1 MADHTP
7 DPWTVEDPMGAEV
20 GLSIV
25 QGGLKTYEWEFIATV
40 CQSDASDERMG
51 RQRFISP
58 EEQAANARLIAAA
71 PALLRALTDILANH
85 ETAGAGASIF
95 QCTTQQV
102 EAARAAVARAANG
115 GKHG

>member
-1 MADHTP
+1 MVDHTP
-7 DPWTVEDPMGAEV
+7 GPWTVEDPMGAEV

-25 QGGLKTYEWEFIATV
+25 QSGLKTYEWEFIAMV
-40 CQSDASDERMG
+40 CRSDATDERMG

-58 EEQAANARLIAAA
+58 EEQAANARLISAA
-71 PALLRALTDILANH
+71 PDLLKALADILSNH

-102 EAARAAVARAANG
+102 EAARAAVARATSG
-115 GKHG
+115 GAE